1 MADQRISQ
9 LTELGQNALAAN
21 DLLPIVDSS
30 SSETKKITAK
40 SLFQGAAALADNST
54 IDLATLNQSSATKL
68 GTVAIADDAITAAKL
83 ANDSSVNYGPTEPAA
98 DNFEGRGHVNST
110 TKYLK
115 VYDGSVYQQVI
126 APTAGIEDLS
136 VNTSKLA
143 ANAVTTAK
151 IDASGLAAAAIA
163 TDAVTTAKIQA
174 LAVTEAKIATG
185 AVSATKLAADAVT
198 TAKIVD
204 DAVTYA
210 KIQNVTATNKLLG
223 RATAGAGDIEEITL
237 TAAGRALLDDAD
249 AATQRTTLG
258 LGTLATQSGTF
269 SGTFSGT
276 SSNTNTGDQT
286 ITLTGDV
293 TGTGTGSFAATIA
306 TDAVTTAKIIN
317 NAVTTAKIN
326 DDAITAAKI
335 ADAATTVIAAVSPN
349 VNGVFTGQQWFNTV
363 TKLPYVWN
371 GSAWQQ
377 SAGIVDSFIFAD
389 TTPLTFS
396 AAVGSTGVV
405 TITSGLETQTAATI
419 LSGPT
424 TGSAATPTFRTLVAT
439 DLPVAGASTN
449 GAVQPGTGLTVTGA
463 GVLNHT
469 NSATAGTY
477 TKVTIDAQ
485 GHVNAGT
492 TLSAAD
498 IPVLDTSKI
507 TTGIFAAN
515 LIGTSTIT
523 GEKLANSSTI
533 KFGGSGSTSGVV
545 EFPTADF
552 QGQLFWDELN
562 SDLYIWNGSA
572 WLSVTVTSGELVFAG
587 IYNASTNVMTSISA
601 AGAGLGLTVG
611 GVLPASSETNKQ
623 YYVVVGTVG
632 TGTAPAP
639 AVALQPPDFL
649 ISTGTSWTLVDVS
662 TTVAAAN
669 NATGIVF
676 TPAGDIVATNVQSA
690 IVELDNEK
698 LAKAGGTITGNLEI
712 GTAGSL
718 TFEGSSADANET
730 TIAVVN
736 PTADRTI
743 TFPDVTGTVITTGDT
758 GSVTSAMLLDGTVVN
773 ADINASAAIA
783 YSKLATLTS
792 ANILVGSSSNV
803 ATSTAVTGDIT
814 ISNTG
819 VTSIATGVIVNA
831 DIDTSAAIAYSK
843 LATLTSGNI
852 VVGNASNTA
861 ASVAVTGDIAIS
873 STGLTSIAAG
883 VILDA
888 DINASAAIVDTKL
901 AQITTAG
908 KVANSA
914 TTATNANTPSAIVTR
929 DASGNFSAGTI
940 TAALTGTAS
949 LATSAA
955 TCTGNAATV
964 TTNANLTG
972 DITSVGNATAIA
984 AGVIVDADI
993 NASAGI
999 ADTKLATIATA
1010 GKVANTATT
1019 ATVGNAGLTIVARDV
1034 TGSFSAGTITANLAG
1049 NASTVT
1055 TNANLTGD
1063 ITSTGNATAIAA
1075 GVIVD
1080 ADINASAGIVDTK
1093 LAQITTAGKV
1103 SGTAI
1108 TTGNIS
1114 TTGSI
1119 TTTSTLSVQ
1128 SLTFGRGGGANVNNT
1143 AAGANAL
1150 VSNSGGVDNT
1160 AMGNA
1165 ALQSNISGTGN
1176 TGIGLQ
1182 SLYTNTTANF
1192 NTALGLG
1199 ALFTN
1204 NAANNT
1210 AVGVGA
1216 LKFNSSGAN
1225 NTAIGAIALENNTTG
1240 SNNVG
1245 IGYSVA
1251 SSSTTVSNEV
1261 NISNGTV
1268 NARYQGAASAW
1279 TFLSDVRDKT
1289 DIENLALGLDF
1300 ITALK
1305 PRKFKWNLR
1314 NTEVDRGKPSAG
1326 FIAQEVLQT
1335 VEAFGASYTN
1345 LIDTNDPNQYTFAQA
1360 NMIPILV
1367 KAVQELS
1374 AMVKQLQSAG

>member
-9 LTELGQNALAAN
+9 LNELGQGSLEIG

-40 SLFQGAAALADNST
+40 SLFQGAANLADSSS
-54 IDLATLNQSSATKL
+54 IDLIKLNQASTTKL
-68 GTVAIADDAITAAKL
+68 GVAALGLTGTDKIIGRF
-83 ANDSSVNYGPTEPAA
+83 SS
-98 DNFEGRGHVNST
+98 
-110 TKYLK
+110 
-115 VYDGSVYQQVI
+115 
-126 APTAGIEDLS
+126 
-136 VNTSKLA
+136 
-143 ANAVTTAK
+143 
-151 IDASGLAAAAIA
+151 
-163 TDAVTTAKIQA
+163 
-174 LAVTEAKIATG
+174 
-185 AVSATKLAADAVT
+185 
-198 TAKIVD
+198 
-204 DAVTYA
+204 
-210 KIQNVTATNKLLG
+210 
-223 RATAGAGDIEEITL
+223 GAGTAEEITL
-237 TAAGRALLDDAD
+237 TAVGRQLLDDAT
-249 AATQRTTLG
+249 AADQRTTLG
-258 LGTLATQSGTF
+258 LGTIATQNGTF
-269 SGTFSGT
+269 SGTHSGT
-276 SSNTNTGDQT
+276 SSGTNTGDQT

-293 TGTGTGSFAATIA
+293 TGTGTGSFATTIA
-306 TDAVTTAKIIN
+306 N
-317 NAVTTAKIN
+317 NAVTTAKLP
-326 DDAITAAKI
+326 DSAITTAKI
-335 ADAATTVIAAVSPN
+335 ADDAVTAAKLADQSTTVIAAVSPN

-363 TKLPYVWN
+363 TGLAYGWD
-371 GSAWQQ
+371 GAAWTQQ
-377 SAGIVDSFIFAD
+377 AGVQSFVFTDS
-389 TTPLTFS
+389 TPLAFS
-396 AAVGSTGVV
+396 ASISSVGVA
-405 TITSGLETQTAATI
+405 TITSSLDTQTAATVF
-419 LSGPT
+419 SGPT
-424 TGSAATPTFRTLVAT
+424 TGSAATPTFRALVAT

-485 GHVNAGT
+485 GHVSTGT

-507 TTGIFAAN
+507 TTGTFAAN
-515 LIGTSTIT
+515 LIGTNTIT
-523 GEKLANSSTI
+523 GEKLADQSTVQ
-533 KFGGSGSTSGVV
+533 FGGAGSTANVV
-545 EFPTADF
+545 TFPVANF
-552 QGQLFWDELN
+552 KGQLFWDELN
-562 SDLYIWNGSA
+562 NDMYIWSGSA
-572 WLSVTVTSGELVFAG
+572 WLSVTVTSGELILAG
-587 IYNASTNVMTSISA
+587 TFDASSGTAGAIAALTA
-601 AGAGLGLTVG
+601 AGTAAGFALGA
-611 GVLPASSETNKQ
+611 LPAPSASNKQ
-623 YYVVVGTVG
+623 FYFVVSLGG
-632 TGTAPAP
+632 APSTGQ
-639 AVALQPPDFL
+639 VSGIALDPPDNL
-649 ISTGTSWTLVDVS
+649 LSTGAAWQKIDVS
-662 TTVAAAN
+662 ATVAGNSAVN
-669 NATGIVF
+669 ITF
-676 TPAGDIVATNVQSA
+676 TAGGDIAATNVQTA
-690 IVELDNEK
+690 IQELDTEK
-698 LAKAGGTITGNLEI
+698 IPK
-712 GTAGSL
+712 
-718 TFEGSSADANET
+718 
-730 TIAVVN
+730 
-736 PTADRTI
+736 
-743 TFPDVTGTVITTGDT
+743 
-758 GSVTSAMLLDGTVVN
+758 
-773 ADINASAAIA
+773 
-783 YSKLATLTS
+783 TLTS
-792 ANILVGSSSNV
+792 ANILVGNSSNV
-803 ATSTAVTGDIT
+803 ATSTAVTGDVT
-814 ISNTG
+814 ISNAG
-819 VTSIATGVIVNA
+819 VTA
-831 DIDTSAAIAYSK
+831 
-843 LATLTSGNI
+843 
-852 VVGNASNTA
+852 
-861 ASVAVTGDIAIS
+861 
-873 STGLTSIAAG
+873 IAAG
-883 VILDA
+883 VILNA

-901 AQITTAG
+901 ATIATAG
-908 KVANSA
+908 KVSNSA
-914 TTATNANTPSAIVTR
+914 TTATNANTPSAIVAR
-929 DASGNFSAGTI
+929 DASGNFTAGTI
-940 TAALTGTAS
+940 TANLTGTAS

-955 TCTGNAATV
+955 ACTGNAATV

-972 DITSVGNATAIA
+972 DVTSVGNATAIA
-984 AGVIVDADI
+984 AGVIINADI
-993 NASAGI
+993 NASA
-999 ADTKLATIATA
+999 A
-1010 GKVANTATT
+1010 
-1019 ATVGNAGLTIVARDV
+1019 
-1034 TGSFSAGTITANLAG
+1034 
-1049 NASTVT
+1049 
-1055 TNANLTGD
+1055 
-1063 ITSTGNATAIAA
+1063 
-1075 GVIVD
+1075 
-1080 ADINASAGIVDTK
+1080 IVDTK

-1150 VSNSGGVDNT
+1150 VSNSGGADNT

-1165 ALQSNISGTGN
+1165 ALVSNISGTGN

-1192 NTALGLG
+1192 STALGLG
-1199 ALFTN
+1199 ALYTN